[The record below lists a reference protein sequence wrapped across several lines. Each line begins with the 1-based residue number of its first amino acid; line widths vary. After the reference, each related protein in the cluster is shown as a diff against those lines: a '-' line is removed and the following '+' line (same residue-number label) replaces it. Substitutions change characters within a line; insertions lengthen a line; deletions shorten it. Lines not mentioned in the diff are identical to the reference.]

1 MRTSRSGETTAP
13 DRRSAL
19 ASGILT
25 GLSSLVLSASG
36 AVAAAILAQK
46 FGRDAGTDGLLAAYG
61 VYVTLVLAAQALRLT
76 AVPELT
82 RTEGAVAGSYAA
94 AILVVGLPSTIVVWL
109 FAEPFAELLTGK
121 LPQEAADL
129 AASALPWLVAAAF
142 VQVLAA
148 LAAATLAARNRF
160 GAAALGF
167 SAGGV
172 AGLVVFVV
180 LADEHGLVALA
191 WGLAANAAI
200 SLGVPLAALGGTI
213 GRLRFEGVVRRLV
226 LLAEAAA
233 VPLAL
238 QVLYLI
244 ALRGASGIGVGAV
257 TSLSYAYFFA
267 AVLVAATATSL
278 SIISTAELTRR
289 GVEAEAAVEHVVH
302 GSWLCLPP
310 IAAAAGVFALVGD
323 RIAEAVLGDA
333 FSGDVGEELAR
344 LVVVLAPWTIAA
356 VGFSLAFPLLYVLER
371 SRVLVPVALTALVL
385 DVVLSLALR
394 ELWGL
399 EGLALALGLTTL
411 AVLGALLLALSRRAL
426 LAAVASLVR
435 VAVSVGGLAVL
446 SFGAFALVTSD
457 ALAAVGGL
465 ALYVA
470 LLALVRPRGPT
481 RGVGLHA
488 RAALALPAEA
498 QAGATAR
505 ELDRAQPEARREH
518 ALPRRGD
525 DARARREVREAHVAA
540 AFPVERRRRV
550 GDLAHHGSPEAR
562 GRVDLPR
569 RVRAECVDD
578 RANGRHVRVVE
589 QHSSADLHAR
599 RDVPPVERRVGEAVR
614 AVDEHEVERALLEPR
629 QDLVREADPE
639 RDARRVDPAGG
650 RLRAEP
656 LLLVRCGRDRLVVRT
671 RRGEDERRG
680 ARTPSRASPSRA

>member
-36 AVAAAILAQK
+36 AIAAAILAQE
-46 FGRDAGTDGLLAAYG
+46 FGRDAATDGLLAAYG
-61 VYVTLVLAAQALRLT
+61 VYVTLTLAAQALRLT

-94 AILVVGLPSTIVVWL
+94 AILVVGIPSTIVVWL

-148 LAAATLAARNRF
+148 LAAATLAARSRF

-167 SAGGV
+167 SVGGV

-200 SLGVPLAALGGTI
+200 SLGVPLAALGGTL

-238 QVLYLI
+238 QALFLI

-323 RIAEAVLGDA
+323 RIAAAVLGDA

-344 LVVVLAPWTIAA
+344 LVVVLAPWTVAA

-371 SRVLVPVALTALVL
+371 SRVLVPVALAALVL
-385 DVVLSLALR
+385 DVALSLALR

-435 VAVSVGGLAVL
+435 VAVSVGGLAAL
-446 SFGAFALVTSD
+446 SFGAFALVASD

-470 LLALVRPRGPT
+470 LLALVRPRGL
-481 RGVGLHA
+481 R
-488 RAALALPAEA
+488 EA
-498 QAGATAR
+498 WGYMR
-505 ELDRAQPEARREH
+505 ELH
-518 ALPRRGD
+518 
-525 DARARREVREAHVAA
+525 
-540 AFPVERRRRV
+540 
-550 GDLAHHGSPEAR
+550 
-562 GRVDLPR
+562 
-569 RVRAECVDD
+569 
-578 RANGRHVRVVE
+578 
-589 QHSSADLHAR
+589 
-599 RDVPPVERRVGEAVR
+599 
-614 AVDEHEVERALLEPR
+614 
-629 QDLVREADPE
+629 
-639 RDARRVDPAGG
+639 
-650 RLRAEP
+650 
-656 LLLVRCGRDRLVVRT
+656 
-671 RRGEDERRG
+671 
-680 ARTPSRASPSRA
+680 

>member
-36 AVAAAILAQK
+36 AIAAAILAQK

-200 SLGVPLAALGGTI
+200 SLGVPLAALGGTL

-238 QVLYLI
+238 QALFLI

-323 RIAEAVLGDA
+323 RIAE
-333 FSGDVGEELAR
+333 VGAR
-344 LVVVLAPWTIAA
+344 
-356 VGFSLAFPLLYVLER
+356 R
-371 SRVLVPVALTALVL
+371 RVL
-385 DVVLSLALR
+385 
-394 ELWGL
+394 
-399 EGLALALGLTTL
+399 
-411 AVLGALLLALSRRAL
+411 RR
-426 LAAVASLVR
+426 
-435 VAVSVGGLAVL
+435 
-446 SFGAFALVTSD
+446 
-457 ALAAVGGL
+457 
-465 ALYVA
+465 
-470 LLALVRPRGPT
+470 RG
-481 RGVGLHA
+481 RGA
-488 RAALALPAEA
+488 RAARRRARAVDDRGGRLLARVPAA
-498 QAGATAR
+498 LRARAKPRARAGRAHGAR
-505 ELDRAQPEARREH
+505 
-518 ALPRRGD
+518 PRRG
-525 DARARREVREAHVAA
+525 A
-540 AFPVERRRRV
+540 
-550 GDLAHHGSPEAR
+550 LASRCASSGGSR
-562 GRVDLPR
+562 GSRSR
-569 RVRAECVDD
+569 
-578 RANGRHVRVVE
+578 
-589 QHSSADLHAR
+589 SA
-599 RDVPPVERRVGEAVR
+599 
-614 AVDEHEVERALLEPR
+614 
-629 QDLVREADPE
+629 
-639 RDARRVDPAGG
+639 
-650 RLRAEP
+650 
-656 LLLVRCGRDRLVVRT
+656 
-671 RRGEDERRG
+671 
-680 ARTPSRASPSRA
+680 

>member
-1 MRTSRSGETTAP
+1 M
-13 DRRSAL
+13 
-19 ASGILT
+19 
-25 GLSSLVLSASG
+25 
-36 AVAAAILAQK
+36 
-46 FGRDAGTDGLLAAYG
+46 
-61 VYVTLVLAAQALRLT
+61 LAAQALRLT

-200 SLGVPLAALGGTI
+200 SLGVPLAALGGTL

-323 RIAEAVLGDA
+323 RIAEVVLGDA

-344 LVVVLAPWTIAA
+344 LVVVLAPWTVAA

-371 SRVLVPVALTALVL
+371 SRVLVPVAFAALVL
-385 DVVLSLALR
+385 DVVLVAR
-394 ELWGL
+394 
-399 EGLALALGLTTL
+399 AARALG
-411 AVLGALLLALSRRAL
+411 ARGARARARPDDARRARRS
-426 LAAVASLVR
+426 APGAVAARLARGRRLARPRRGLGRRARGPLVR
-435 VAVSVGGLAVL
+435 CVRARGERRARRGGRARPLRR
-446 SFGAFALVTSD
+446 
-457 ALAAVGGL
+457 AAR
-465 ALYVA
+465 ARQA
-470 LLALVRPRGPT
+470 PRPT

-488 RAALALPAEA
+488 RAALALPPEA
-498 QAGATAR
+498 QARSPTR
-505 ELDRAQPEARREH
+505 ELDGAQPEARREH
-518 ALPRRGD
+518 ALPRGRD

-540 AFPVERRRRV
+540 AFPVERRRRL

-562 GRVDLPR
+562 GRVELPR
-569 RVRAECVDD
+569 RVRAERVDD
-578 RANGRHVRVVE
+578 RANGWHVRVVE

-599 RDVPPVERRVGEAVR
+599 RDVPPVERRVREAVR
-614 AVDEHEVERALLEPR
+614 AVDEHEVERALLEPPAAPR
-629 QDLVREADPE
+629 
-639 RDARRVDPAGG
+639 ARARSGTRPATRRSRG
-650 RLRAEP
+650 RPPARGTAPPRPLRA
-656 LLLVRCGRDRLVVRT
+656 
-671 RRGEDERRG
+671 
-680 ARTPSRASPSRA
+680 